1 MAGLGFPGAPFG
13 VPPFGRPPIAG
24 ILFDTLPI
32 GARVVVG
39 TDSSEWVGNF
49 GGIIDGVVF
58 LTNARLFSNI
68 GNPIDGVQPVVR
80 IPIIKVTFVSF

>member
-1 MAGLGFPGAPFG
+1 MACLGFPPVG
-13 VPPFGRPPIAG
+13 VPPLGRPLFPAV
-24 ILFDTLPI
+24 LFDTLPI
-32 GARVVVG
+32 GASVVLG

-68 GNPIDGVQPVVR
+68 GTPVDGLLSVVR
-80 IPIIKVTFVSF
+80 IPIRQVTFVSY